1 MSGGAGS
8 LAEKKGSCEILVGK
22 SSFAYDRGRTAVN
35 ELVKFNI
42 SVLLV

>member
-1 MSGGAGS
+1 M
-8 LAEKKGSCEILVGK
+8 GK
-22 SSFAYDRGRTAVN
+22 DKHKSYAYDRGRTAVN